1 MRSPSLPRSLAP
13 LRRLP
18 VLLALAVV
26 VLAPDARAAVAPG
39 QPAPDFTVT
48 DIAGQKHTLSAYR
61 GKIVVLEW
69 LAPGCPYVLRHYR
82 SGNLP
87 ATQSAALA
95 DGAVWLQINSSA
107 MGDLDLAKTEE
118 WRKKNGVAPA
128 VAYIRD
134 EAGRLGRAFGAETT
148 PHLFVIS
155 ADGKLAYQG
164 AIDDQPSASQ
174 ANTVHAHN
182 YVKAAIAALKAGRPV
197 ETATSK
203 PYGCGVKYGAAP

>member
-1 MRSPSLPRSLAP
+1 MRSPSL
-13 LRRLP
+13 RRLL

-26 VLAPDARAAVAPG
+26 GLAPDARAAVARG

-48 DIAGQKHTLSAYR
+48 DIAGQKHALSAYR

-134 EAGRLGRAFGAETT
+134 EAGQLGRAFGAETT

-164 AIDDQPSASQ
+164 AIDDQPSASL

>member
-1 MRSPSLPRSLAP
+1 MRSPSL
-13 LRRLP
+13 RRLL

-26 VLAPDARAAVAPG
+26 GLAPDARAAVAPG

-48 DIAGQKHTLSAYR
+48 DIAGQKHALSAYR

-134 EAGRLGRAFGAETT
+134 EAGQLGRAFGAETT

-164 AIDDQPSASQ
+164 AIDDQPSASL

>member
-1 MRSPSLPRSLAP
+1 MRSSSVPRPSGLLHRWLALLTLAALGLAP
-13 LRRLP
+13 
-18 VLLALAVV
+18 AV
-26 VLAPDARAAVAPG
+26 RAAVAPG

-48 DIAGQKHTLSAYR
+48 DITGKTHALSAYR

-134 EAGRLGRAFGAETT
+134 EAGQLGRAFGAETT

-155 ADGKLAYQG
+155 ADGTLAYQG
-164 AIDDQPSASQ
+164 AIDDQPGASQ

>member
-1 MRSPSLPRSLAP
+1 MRSPSLPRSLTP

-18 VLLALAVV
+18 VLLALAIVG
-26 VLAPDARAAVAPG
+26 LAPAARAAVAPG

-48 DIAGQKHTLSAYR
+48 DIAGKKHALSAYR

-155 ADGKLAYQG
+155 AEGKLAYQG

-182 YVKAAIAALKAGRPV
+182 YVKAAIAALKAGRPA

-203 PYGCGVKYGAAP
+203 PYGCGVKYAAAP